1 MYIIVGTVSKAGL
14 ALLVSVILNA
24 FQGLH
29 CFWART
35 LVEVENK
42 VDRMDNFS
50 FPIVARKFSGKVTL
64 QGDRVV
70 SRVWCCVFGRRW

>member
-1 MYIIVGTVSKAGL
+1 MYIIVRAVNKAGL
-14 ALLVSVILNA
+14 ALLGSIILNA

-50 FPIVARKFSGKVTL
+50 FPIIARKFSGKVAL
-64 QGDRVV
+64 QT
-70 SRVWCCVFGRRW
+70 SSL